1 LALSCRKIKPY
12 NFKFCIN
19 NMGWAY
25 LFQHFITDLVS
36 VCLAKEG
43 RKEGRKEARKEGSK
57 EEGQKLY
64 TALVSST

>member
-1 LALSCRKIKPY
+1 
-12 NFKFCIN
+12 
-19 NMGWAY
+19 MGWAY

-43 RKEGRKEARKEGSK
+43 RKEGRKEGSK